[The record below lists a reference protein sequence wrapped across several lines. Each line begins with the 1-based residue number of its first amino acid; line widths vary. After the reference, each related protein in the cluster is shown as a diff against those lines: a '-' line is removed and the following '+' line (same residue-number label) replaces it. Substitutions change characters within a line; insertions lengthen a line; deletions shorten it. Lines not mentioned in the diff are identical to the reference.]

1 MKRLILTIAILATLP
16 VLVAPANAGRGPFST
31 SPHSARFDRTPAGGF
46 DVQTVTLT
54 NTGDVS
60 HTLEVL
66 DHADPPFS
74 RNFDDCQS
82 ATIPPGGSCTVGFVF
97 QPQAAGRFSD
107 TFVYAGGQGQTLAT
121 IKLIGTGTAP

>member
-1 MKRLILTIAILATLP
+1 MKRLILTIAVLASLP
-16 VLVAPANAGRGPFST
+16 MLVTPANAGRTPFST

-46 DVQTVTLT
+46 DVETVTLT
-54 NTGDVS
+54 NTGNVS
-60 HTLEVL
+60 HTLAVL

-82 ATIPPGGSCTVGFVF
+82 ATIQPGDSCTVGFVF

-107 TFVYAGGQGQTLAT
+107 TFVYVGEQGQALAT